1 LRKAVYTGSSEKP
14 TGETVCVSAGLDLF
28 FTVLAAGFCGFMAER
43 CVLLSWEN
51 EIVGLPHRNTLL
63 QDGIRQYGLGG
74 VYIAPVDPHAYG
86 GTRRS
91 ATQRSIGHMCGNLTC
106 GIQPRANTRLLQ
118 F

>member
-1 LRKAVYTGSSEKP
+1 VYTGSSEKP

-51 EIVGLPHRNTLL
+51 EIVGLPHKNTLL
-63 QDGIRQYGLGG
+63 QDGIRQIGLGG
-74 VYIAPVDPHAYG
+74 VYVAMVNPHEYG
-86 GTRRS
+86 RSRRRS
-91 ATQRSIGHMCGNLTC
+91 TQASIGHFRGNLTM
-106 GIQPRANTRLLQ
+106 GIKSAANTRLLQ